1 MDKAKELVDKFYK
14 ADEID
19 KPTGLMERE
28 LARQC
33 ALICVKD
40 RIDFLQTISDLK
52 SIIVINDIEYTVVH
66 LIREQLDIKNKIEK
80 L

>member
-40 RIDFLQTISDLK
+40 RIDFYKPYLT
-52 SIIVINDIEYTVVH
+52 
-66 LIREQLDIKNKIEK
+66 
-80 L
+80 